1 MKKIALLFLILMLS
15 CNKRSHNSQFKQSVK
30 KNDQLLKRENKRTKK
45 VIITGTTDDIIGFQ
59 YLNISTENN
68 IEYYNE
74 NNFKK
79 EIIGDSLHLILSSI
93 NKPVFAEIAASG
105 NNKNFYRGRVF
116 LIPGDT
122 ISIRIKDG
130 KLKFKGANAVYN
142 NFYSELAES
151 TPEYNRNPYQGNLMD
166 YKQKVKSIYDQRT
179 AFLHKYVKKHNIE
192 SDFFLKTITINLRH
206 EYLYN
211 LISPTNVK
219 AQFIEGLY
227 FNEFDVLYSL
237 MYKEQEINSEAIID
251 LNNYFGNI
259 TLEEFKNQDAFE
271 NSMFFRINVNDYI
284 RYYFLDQNFIPF
296 SEEKF
301 KAEKEFIETHFEGE
315 LKTFAIKE
323 MMREFHQKGFG
334 KSKRTIAL
342 LKNVIAQYEEEFT
355 KPSYREHINK
365 IKEDLNNY
373 NFELNENAL
382 NSKFITIKGDTLSL
396 KKVFNRSKNRIKV
409 VDFWAT
415 WCPPCINQIKYG
427 KAFKDRLQVEN
438 NVEWIYIS
446 PEKDYQKWLK
456 ANEKYKNVLN
466 FNNSFFLLKGRSSS
480 LSKFFKV
487 NQIPRYI
494 IFDKDNT
501 IILNNA
507 PSPSDNEI
515 FERIIDETY
524 DNNN

>member
-1 MKKIALLFLILMLS
+1 M
-15 CNKRSHNSQFKQSVK
+15 
-30 KNDQLLKRENKRTKK
+30 
-45 VIITGTTDDIIGFQ
+45 
-59 YLNISTENN
+59 
-68 IEYYNE
+68 
-74 NNFKK
+74 NNFFN
-79 EIIGDSLHLILSSI
+79 LNH
-93 NKPVFAEIAASG
+93 NAQ
-105 NNKNFYRGRVF
+105 RV
-116 LIPGDT
+116 
-122 ISIRIKDG
+122 
-130 KLKFKGANAVYN
+130 
-142 NFYSELAES
+142 
-151 TPEYNRNPYQGNLMD
+151 
-166 YKQKVKSIYDQRT
+166 
-179 AFLHKYVKKHNIE
+179 
-192 SDFFLKTITINLRH
+192 
-206 EYLYN
+206 LYN
-211 LISPTNVK
+211 LISPANVK

-237 MYKEQEINSEAIID
+237 MYKEQEKNSEAIID